1 MGRTPGSVPA
11 PGAAQG
17 TVLAG
22 GAGPQGEPP
31 VVCVRRVD
39 WTHGLL
45 TLLREEREQQLRR
58 LAGGPAPP
66 PPTRSPTAEVFR
78 TPRGLCGHFL
88 LSHCVRR
95 RVPPQLPPSPAAVPR
110 APTSPIAEAVPHG
123 HSLRTP
129 IAIAP
134 ARAKTR
140 QSPSM
145 GTSGRPD
152 KDPRSQRSR
161 GTLQAQAVTHP
172 RSPSSVLWISF
183 RTPAGPGKRR
193 AETSRGWAQHTRFS
207 PFSWWGVRRICP
219 PQGNGPQFYS
229 GLPSLPRTSLM
240 PAHQLLPQLT
250 LVIEQSVLHHWD
262 GPSL

>member
-1 MGRTPGSVPA
+1 M
-11 PGAAQG
+11 
-17 TVLAG
+17 
-22 GAGPQGEPP
+22 
-31 VVCVRRVD
+31 CVRRAA
-39 WTHGLL
+39 WTQGPL

-66 PPTRSPTAEVFR
+66 PPTRSPATHPEPNR
-78 TPRGLCGHFL
+78 RGFQDPQGPVQALSPIALCQEA
-88 LSHCVRR
+88 CP
-95 RVPPQLPPSPAAVPR
+95 PPQLPPSPAAVPR

-145 GTSGRPD
+145 GTWGRPD
-152 KDPRSQRSR
+152 KDPRSQRSP
-161 GTLQAQAVTHP
+161 GTSGPTLQARAVTHP

-193 AETSRGWAQHTRFS
+193 AETSRGWA
-207 PFSWWGVRRICP
+207 
-219 PQGNGPQFYS
+219 
-229 GLPSLPRTSLM
+229 
-240 PAHQLLPQLT
+240 
-250 LVIEQSVLHHWD
+250 
-262 GPSL
+262 